1 MKSDRSKGQGPLF
14 SGEDMDPD
22 RRSSRP
28 KSPAP
33 SCVSMKS
40 DRSKGQGP
48 LFSGE
53 DMDPDRSIQQGQQ
66 RARQTPT
73 EDLAAIFQRLE
84 QHIITFMKKELKRL
98 RKLLSHDYPECPSVE
113 EEEEENE
120 GQRGARDGALSIAV
134 HILREMSQETLAEQ
148 LEKHGLFPRC
158 QQELKHRLSKKF
170 KSVFE
175 GIPRQGESAS
185 LEKIYTELYI
195 TEGECVEVSTEHEVR
210 QIEIASKA
218 QVTKA
223 ETPIKYTDIFKAL
236 PGKDKQIR
244 TVMTKGVAGIGKT
257 VSVQKFILD
266 WAEGKANQD
275 IHFLFPVPFRE
286 INLMKEKEYTL
297 MEFIHHFFSETRDL
311 IFSIDDKYNIAFIFD
326 GLDESRRPLDFQDNE
341 CIYNVS
347 EPATVD
353 VLLTNLIKGNL
364 LPFVQVWITSRPA
377 ASSQIP
383 PECVDQ
389 VTEVRGF
396 TDPQKE
402 EYFRKN
408 INEQEMASRIITH
421 LKSSRSLYIMCH
433 IPVFCWMAATVLV
446 SILTEGKT
454 DQIPVSLTQMYIHF
468 LIIHAK
474 HISQKYKDIWNQTT
488 VLSLARLA
496 FQQLEKG
503 NLIFYEED
511 LRECGMDSNKAKEAS
526 VYSGVCTQIFREES
540 GLYQQKVF
548 CFVHLSIQEFLAAL
562 YVFLSFSIRNTPPS
576 PQPSQ
581 FQQLLSAK
589 EFHELHQTAVDLA
602 LGNEHGHLDLFLRFL
617 LGLSLE
623 SNQKLLHDLLP
634 QIGSSS
640 RDTEK
645 TIKYIKQKI
654 TEERNPERCINLFHC
669 LNELNDHSLVEEVR
683 GYLHRGNRHNK
694 ELSLSQLS
702 ALAFVMLVSDQD
714 VEEFNL
720 WDYGSNAR
728 SDAGLL
734 RMLPVVKISRTVKL
748 ENCNLTKLSCS
759 SLASALS
766 SKPSSLR
773 QLYLNGN
780 MQLGDSGVKLLST
793 GLEHPNC
800 RLETLKLNDCSITEE
815 SCAAL
820 TSALIS
826 NPSSHLIKLHLS
838 SNTLG
843 DSGVKQLSDLL
854 RNPDC
859 KLQALKLIYC
869 SITAEGCAALASGL
883 TSNPSSHLV
892 ELTLDHNEVGD
903 SGAKQLSD
911 LLRKPD
917 CKLQALRLRRCS
929 ITAEGCAALASAL
942 ASNPSSHLSEL
953 HLDNNELEASA
964 MQQISALVKDPK
976 SKRKSCE

>member
-1 MKSDRSKGQGPLF
+1 MKSDRSKGEGPFF
-14 SGEDMDPD
+14 S
-22 RRSSRP
+22 
-28 KSPAP
+28 A
-33 SCVSMKS
+33 
-40 DRSKGQGP
+40 
-48 LFSGE
+48 E

-66 RARQTPT
+66 SAHQSDRKTSG

-134 HILREMSQETLAEQ
+134 HILRDMSQETLAEQ

-175 GIPRQGESAS
+175 GIPRQGKSAS

-210 QIEIASKA
+210 QIEIASKTH
-218 QVTKA
+218 VTKA

-297 MEFIHHFFSETRDL
+297 MEFIHYFFSETCDL
-311 IFSIDDKYNIAFIFD
+311 IFSIDDKYNITFIFD
-326 GLDESRRPLDFQDNE
+326 GLDESRRPLDFQNNE

-408 INEQEMASRIITH
+408 INEQEMASKIITH
-421 LKSSRSLYIMCH
+421 MKSSRSLYIMCH
-433 IPVFCWMAATVLV
+433 IPVFCWMAVTVLV

-454 DQIPVSLTQMYIHF
+454 DQIPASLTQMYIHF

-511 LRECGMDSNKAKEAS
+511 LRECGMDSNEAS

-562 YVFLSFSIRNTPPS
+562 YVFLSFSIRNTPDQL
-576 PQPSQ
+576 QPSQ

-634 QIGSSS
+634 QTGSSS
-640 RDTEK
+640 RDTEE
-645 TIKYIKQKI
+645 TIKYIKEKI
-654 TEERNPERCINLFHC
+654 REAQNPERCINLFHC
-669 LNELNDHSLVEEVR
+669 LNELNDHSLVEEVNDF
-683 GYLHRGNRHNK
+683 LHRENRPRE

-720 WDYGSNAR
+720 EHYGRYAR

-734 RMLPVVKISRTVKL
+734 RMLPVVKISRTVK
-748 ENCNLTKLSCS
+748 
-759 SLASALS
+759 
-766 SKPSSLR
+766 
-773 QLYLNGN
+773 
-780 MQLGDSGVKLLST
+780 
-793 GLEHPNC
+793 
-800 RLETLKLNDCSITEE
+800 
-815 SCAAL
+815 
-820 TSALIS
+820 
-826 NPSSHLIKLHLS
+826 
-838 SNTLG
+838 
-843 DSGVKQLSDLL
+843 
-854 RNPDC
+854 
-859 KLQALKLIYC
+859 
-869 SITAEGCAALASGL
+869 
-883 TSNPSSHLV
+883 
-892 ELTLDHNEVGD
+892 
-903 SGAKQLSD
+903 
-911 LLRKPD
+911 
-917 CKLQALRLRRCS
+917 
-929 ITAEGCAALASAL
+929 
-942 ASNPSSHLSEL
+942 
-953 HLDNNELEASA
+953 
-964 MQQISALVKDPK
+964 
-976 SKRKSCE
+976 